1 MTTYIYPQNLRAK
14 ANLWLWSLRD
24 FLIMGIAAL
33 LSVIAALLSV
43 VILVQTHIFL
53 PAAATLL
60 YGFLSIRLDDTTI
73 IDFLRYAVKFFIT
86 TQQHF
91 EWR

>member
-33 LSVIAALLSV
+33 LSV
-43 VILVQTHIFL
+43 VI
-53 PAAATLL
+53 
-60 YGFLSIRLDDTTI
+60 SII
-73 IDFLRYAVKFFIT
+73 
-86 TQQHF
+86 
-91 EWR
+91 

>member
-24 FLIMGIAAL
+24 FLII
-33 LSVIAALLSV
+33 LLSV

-73 IDFLRYAVKFFIT
+73 IDYLRYAVKFFIS

>member
-1 MTTYIYPQNLRAK
+1 MTQYIYPQNLRAK

-24 FLIMGIAAL
+24 FLIMG
-33 LSVIAALLSV
+33 IAALLSV

-73 IDFLRYAVKFFIT
+73 IDYLRYAFKFFIS
-86 TQQHF
+86 TQQYF